1 MSAHTPEPWAAI
13 KWSCHAKT
21 TVVVDDPTVVTGKRV
36 VAEAGSEEDAR
47 LIAAAPEL
55 LAVVAELEES
65 SAYWSEYDVPLG
77 IADRLKSALAKARGV
92 QS

>member
-1 MSAHTPEPWAAI
+1 MSAHTPAPWAAI

-36 VAEAGSEEDAR
+36 VAEADSEEDAR

>member
-21 TVVVDDPTVVTGKRV
+21 TVVVDDPTVVTRKRV

-77 IADRLKSALAKARGV
+77 IVDRLKSALAKARGG